1 MGDFRESKT
10 WVDERM
16 WIKFLGEII
25 IGFFVLLMFLMFEVW
40 GFKRFVKICWFFKEV

>member
-25 IGFFVLLMFLMFEVW
+25 IGVFVLLMFEVW

>member
-1 MGDFRESKT
+1 MGDFKESKT

-25 IGFFVLLMFLMFEVW
+25 IGVFVLLMFLMFEVW
-40 GFKRFVKICWFFKEV
+40 GFKRFVKIFYF